1 MDASDIMS
9 FVVEHKFWFA
19 VAVPVVIAIIVMKI
33 LG

>member
-1 MDASDIMS
+1 MTINDVMS

-19 VAVPVVIAIIVMKI
+19 VLAPLVIGVVVMKI